1 MLGVNDVE
9 DTAEYDD
16 GVEYDDYRRIST
28 DGEGR
33 DLLSRW
39 QKMREEKKMEELS
52 AATVESTSTVKFKEG
67 AFEHVSE
74 KVMAEIMALQFVLS
88 CCVCVCGAPPTPVSF
103 YSNLFQ
109 LSPTHS
115 ALSF

>member
-1 MLGVNDVE
+1 
-9 DTAEYDD
+9 
-16 GVEYDDYRRIST
+16 
-28 DGEGR
+28 
-33 DLLSRW
+33 LLSRW

-88 CCVCVCGAPPTPVSF
+88 CCVCVSSTTNTCIV
-103 YSNLFQ
+103 LF
-109 LSPTHS
+109 
-115 ALSF
+115 